1 MKLSRLPRGSRVFI
15 DSNIFTYHLSGH
27 SRFGPPSSSFLER
40 VETGY
45 YRAYVN
51 DTIFSEV
58 LLNFIKSEFY
68 RAKKIRPSEAVKRVK
83 KSPALLEKID
93 FNPLLDLI
101 ESLKLGVIS
110 SDFPPEEIAELV
122 RTGLLPNDA
131 LHVLAMRKAGLRH
144 IATNDRDF
152 GKIKGIKVWKP

>member
-1 MKLSRLPRGSRVFI
+1 M
-15 DSNIFTYHLSGH
+15 
-27 SRFGPPSSSFLER
+27 
-40 VETGY
+40 
-45 YRAYVN
+45 
-51 DTIFSEV
+51 
-58 LLNFIKSEFY
+58 NFIKSEFY